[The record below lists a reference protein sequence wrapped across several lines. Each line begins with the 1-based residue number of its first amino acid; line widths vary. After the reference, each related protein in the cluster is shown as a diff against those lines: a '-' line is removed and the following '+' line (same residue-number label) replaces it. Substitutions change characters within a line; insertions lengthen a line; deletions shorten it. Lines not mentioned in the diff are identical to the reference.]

1 MTALASTPSK
11 RIPRAVAPLPGFRE
25 THSSLTAFYAAD
37 PRRWPSAEVDLG
49 LRWRGAGVST
59 YRAAFVEATG
69 ELYVFEHVRAD
80 GGGGLVFVH
89 ERRFARGDLAGRFD
103 GWDDVCGAE
112 GSIDW
117 LVCRAGGRP

>member
-1 MTALASTPSK
+1 MTALASTLTK

-25 THSSLTAFYAAD
+25 THASLASFYAAD
-37 PRRWPSAEVDLG
+37 SRRWPSAEVDLG
-49 LRWRGAGVST
+49 LRWRGAGVSS
-59 YRAAFVEATG
+59 YRAALVEATG

-89 ERRFARGDLAGRFD
+89 EKRFAAGDLAERLD

-112 GSIDW
+112 GSLDW
-117 LVCRAGGRP
+117 LVARAGDRS

>member
-1 MTALASTPSK
+1 MTALASSPAS

-25 THSSLTAFYAAD
+25 THSSLAAFYAAD
-37 PRRWPSAEVDLG
+37 SRRWPSAEVDLG

-59 YRAAFVEATG
+59 YRVAFVEATG

-89 ERRFARGDLAGRFD
+89 EHRFARGDLAGTFA
-103 GWDDVCGAE
+103 GWEDVCGAE
-112 GSIDW
+112 RSVDW
-117 LVCRAGGRP
+117 LICRAGRRS